1 MSRNGAVVG
10 LRGRVM
16 LAQILSIAVAC
27 GTAAPRLPAR
37 ADGWQRLVAGRPIP
51 GVAAL
56 CEDRWETTRPSG
68 GPYDRIGLHRIA
80 PCAGAPP
87 IPRPGPPRDDVPRPA
102 ILYLPGTHMHGG
114 LALFDA
120 AYEFR
125 LHLAER
131 GFTVWSLDYRT
142 HFVPP
147 DTTALDFMRAW
158 TSAVFLDDIAAAYDA
173 VRTSPDTAGRGIVL
187 AGFSRGAGFAFAH
200 AARTPPALRGLVI
213 LDGVAPGRMP
223 VRRPAAAE
231 EPATI
236 DVGSRRLPYPLR
248 QALLETVIGA
258 PDAPTGDPAAPT
270 AGARLADILYTSAAF
285 GGRGGLSDPR
295 HGCADV
301 GVLARL
307 LADYD
312 RYWPSAAAPETQT
325 TARGATPAPS
335 YPVFAAASG
344 NLGPAFGAAVEA
356 SARAVGGTRTT
367 IVTLPR
373 CGHLDV
379 LVGADA
385 RRVVFEPLHDWLERL
400 AAPQP

>member
-1 MSRNGAVVG
+1 
-10 LRGRVM
+10 M

-56 CEDRWETTRPSG
+56 CEDRWETARPSG

-80 PCAGAPP
+80 PCAAAPS
-87 IPRPGPPRDDVPRPA
+87 IPRPGPLRDEVARPA

-114 LALFDA
+114 LTLFDA
-120 AYEFR
+120 AHEFR

-147 DTTALDFMRAW
+147 ETTDLDFMRAW
-158 TSAVFLDDIAAAYDA
+158 TSAVFLEDIAFAYDA
-173 VRTSPDTAGRGIVL
+173 VRANPDTAGRGVVL
-187 AGFSRGAGFAFAH
+187 AGFSRGAGFAYAH

-213 LDGVAPGRMP
+213 LDGVAPGIVP
-223 VRRPAAAE
+223 PRRPAAAE
-231 EPATI
+231 NRVAI

-248 QALLETVIGA
+248 QALLETVIA
-258 PDAPTGDPAAPT
+258 VPDAPTGIPATPT
-270 AGARLADILYTSAAF
+270 AGARLANILYTSAAF
-285 GGRGGLSDPR
+285 GGRGGLSDPES
-295 HGCADV
+295 GCADI

-312 RYWPSAAAPETQT
+312 RYWPSAAAPETRAT
-325 TARGATPAPS
+325 PPAATPAPS

-356 SARAVGGTRTT
+356 SARAVGGTRTS

-379 LVGADA
+379 LVGTDA
-385 RRVVFEPLHDWLERL
+385 RRVVFEPLHEWLVRL
-400 AAPQP
+400 AAAQT